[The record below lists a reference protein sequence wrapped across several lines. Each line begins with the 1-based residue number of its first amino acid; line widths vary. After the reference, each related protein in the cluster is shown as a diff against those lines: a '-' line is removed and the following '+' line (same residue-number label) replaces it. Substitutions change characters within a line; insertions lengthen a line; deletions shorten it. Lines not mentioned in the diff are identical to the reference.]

1 MQDYSNSMNSL
12 SEVQRIIGLS
22 LSKIQIGR
30 NQRGGLPLHKNL
42 LVATVL
48 NKARDLY
55 MQETMYMNY
64 KMMTGQLNAAQMSC
78 MAMHVPSAPS
88 PLNHP
93 NGMPASSD
101 NSGGRLSQPPPPQ
114 QNLHPASS
122 SMEPTERTGNAGM
135 SSPYEE
141 EASCSSSS
149 NKSLSAQE
157 PSLSGPLS
165 HNNSL
170 LTPPSSRAHPSPSD
184 EGFIDEPDC
193 DCDARNFSSESTRVP
208 FQYCYQCAP
217 FHPSN
222 GRGPTLVPA
231 AKPSIRHHH
240 QSEEESLSGD
250 GMVERL
256 VNGAGECSSGSSH
269 PVASNQQHHSNTN
282 FTIYDM
288 DSKATELR
296 TTSTSNSSSSTT
308 LSHSGLRK
316 RRISDSNESLSRSL
330 SGKRSRSNSGGGDE
344 SPDEYS
350 SNNNCSS
357 TVGSQFQLQTHSP
370 QSGSSDSSSD
380 EEVFHPAFRNG
391 NHHAPSPASLTNGL
405 AHQFHHPHSSSP
417 QQHNLHHHIHHQ
429 AAAAAAASHHH
440 FQSSSSSLLS
450 STLSSSAPSGSSSS
464 VSISA
469 SQQSPTNNHSSSC
482 NNPPPSMEIDQI
494 TSLVSIFSFGQQIM
508 AAAAAASEASKR
520 LQSHNNKSYS
530 ELEEDNENQE
540 GEHHEEEATEERIR
554 GEVSTSPKDPTEEE
568 DNNTDHIHC
577 ASRSCEDEKSSSKH
591 NNSKKEEADSDS
603 ESDTSSDS
611 GHSSDD
617 LEAASSPEE
626 SSSLSAANNNS
637 PGSELSSKTS
647 PPPTTNPGGC
657 SAQEV
662 SSVGKKDSTN
672 CILPVA
678 TV

>member
-405 AHQFHHPHSSSP
+405 AHQFHHPHIVHYPLQHP
-417 QQHNLHHHIHHQ
+417 QDHPHPSQYQHHK
-429 AAAAAAASHHH
+429 
-440 FQSSSSSLLS
+440 
-450 STLSSSAPSGSSSS
+450 
-464 VSISA
+464 
-469 SQQSPTNNHSSSC
+469 QSPTNNHSSSC

-540 GEHHEEEATEERIR
+540 GNIMRKRRQRR
-554 GEVSTSPKDPTEEE
+554 GYEV
-568 DNNTDHIHC
+568 
-577 ASRSCEDEKSSSKH
+577 SRSCEDEKSSSKH

-672 CILPVA
+672 CSELSSKTSPPPTTNPGGCEETNYIHMYIYIYRQTSFGPIGWNDHH
-678 TV
+678 